1 MEREYLKRLNEE
13 ILYIWEEP
21 KNLEDFSAIIFDIN
35 KKDIKVALE
44 KLIEEIT
51 NSYLEEINKLDD
63 NIENLSEF
71 IYIASILLTIKA
83 NKLLPKDSD
92 DDLEEEFLSY
102 LIYYKKIK
110 SVEDEFKLMEDE
122 ARKIYSKYQE
132 DLSQFERYEEVKIDK
147 DIDILTQEFTKLIT
161 NLEKKTEK
169 SLVRSINQEDVNDYV
184 EKIKKTLNF
193 TKKLDLSSLTDRI
206 KNKAECI
213 ATFLALLELVKLK
226 EISLEAKGLNSF
238 LVIKR

>member
-1 MEREYLKRLNEE
+1 MSETRLNIE
-13 ILYIWEEP
+13 LAAFTGP
-21 KNLEDFSAIIFDIN
+21 FD
-35 KKDIKVALE
+35 LLL
-44 KLIEEIT
+44 KLIEKKKIDIYDIELEEIT
-51 NSYLEEINKLDD
+51 NSYLEEINKLDE

-83 NKLLPKDSD
+83 NKLLPKDEK

-110 SVEDEFKLMEDE
+110 SVEDEFKDMEEE

-132 DLSQFERYEEVKIDK
+132 DLSQFEKYEEVQIDK
-147 DIDILTQEFTKLIT
+147 DINILTREFKKLMT
-161 NLEKKTEK
+161 NLEKKSEK
-169 SLVRSINQEDVNDYV
+169 SVVKSIKQEDVNDYV

-238 LVIKR
+238 VVIKR

>member
-1 MEREYLKRLNEE
+1 MSETRLNIE
-13 ILYIWEEP
+13 LKAFTGP
-21 KNLEDFSAIIFDIN
+21 FD
-35 KKDIKVALE
+35 LLL
-44 KLIEEIT
+44 KLIEKKKIDIYDIELEEIT
-51 NSYLEEINKLDD
+51 NSYLEEINKLDE

-83 NKLLPKDSD
+83 NKLLPKDEK

-110 SVEDEFKLMEDE
+110 SVEDEFKSMEDE
-122 ARKIYSKYQE
+122 ARRIYSKYQE

-147 DIDILTQEFTKLIT
+147 DINILTQEFRKLMT
-161 NLEKKTEK
+161 NLEKKSEK
-169 SLVRSINQEDVNDYV
+169 SIVKSINQEDVNDYV

-238 LVIKR
+238 VVIKR

>member
-1 MEREYLKRLNEE
+1 MSETRLNIE
-13 ILYIWEEP
+13 
-21 KNLEDFSAIIFDIN
+21 LEAFTGPFDLLLKLIE
-35 KKDIKVALE
+35 KKKIDIYDIK
-44 KLIEEIT
+44 IEEIT

-147 DIDILTQEFTKLIT
+147 DINILTREFTKLMT
-161 NLEKKTEK
+161 NLEKKSEK
-169 SLVRSINQEDVNDYV
+169 SIVKSIKQEDVNAYV